1 MERRK
6 EGGGVENREF
16 PVLLLVSEGQLAHCQ
31 QIFTQLSYAEAKME
45 LLTAGVVVT
54 IQSTLIADV
63 NQSLRCVG
71 VFL

>member
-1 MERRK
+1 MSGEEK
-6 EGGGVENREF
+6 EGGKVENREF
-16 PVLLLVSEGQLAHCQ
+16 PVLLLVSEGQLARCQ
-31 QIFTQLSYAEAKME
+31 QIFTQLGYAEE